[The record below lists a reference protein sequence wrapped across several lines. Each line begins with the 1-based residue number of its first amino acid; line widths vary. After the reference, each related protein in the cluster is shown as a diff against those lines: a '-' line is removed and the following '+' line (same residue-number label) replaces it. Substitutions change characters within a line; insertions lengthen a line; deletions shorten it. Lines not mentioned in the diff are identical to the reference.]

1 MSAEDA
7 IRPRDVPFRM
17 VGEGLAQTFRCGQ
30 CQMPKAMHGRRMQT
44 VRSGSMRGMRAWV
57 CASCG
62 TEAKPT

>member
-30 CQMPKAMHGRRMQT
+30 CQKPRAMTGRRMQIIG
-44 VRSGSMRGMRAWV
+44 SGPMRGMRDHV
-57 CASCG
+57 CAQCQA
-62 TEAKPT
+62 EAKAA